1 MQIPQG
7 EELAFVSAT
16 ELGRRIRAREVS
28 PRDLVRVF
36 LQRIERLNPQVGAYV
51 TLTAERATAEAE
63 AAERVLMTAEPDALG
78 PLFGLPISI
87 KDLSPTAGVRTTFG
101 SPAFEHYVPEMDSP
115 DVARLFEAGAI
126 MLGKTNTPELGLSM
140 STEDGLFPPTLNPWD
155 LSRSAGGSSGG
166 AGAALAA
173 RLCPIATGSDAGG
186 SIRIPAAAC
195 GVVGLKPSRGRVIP
209 RPFDYAAIAGFA
221 SPGPMA
227 HTVADL
233 KLLLSVLTPP
243 FVPVPPMLENLSAG
257 LRIGWTTSSAM
268 TQVDPEVAAATERV
282 AGVMAEL
289 GHQVTESAPD
299 VTGVYDAFLTIIQA
313 HTAMMPIPEPDKLGA
328 HARAMLESGRQ
339 HSANDYLKAEFT
351 VLDLSRRVLE
361 WSRSFDVL
369 LCPTLPVTA
378 PPLGSMGG
386 TEEEIRQTLDRFGAF
401 TYWVNATGQPAISLP
416 LAQSSDGMPIGVQ
429 LIGRV
434 GADDLLLAIAAQ
446 LEEALPWADRI
457 PAIAFD

>member
-1 MQIPQG
+1 MPIPHG
-7 EELAFVSAT
+7 DELAFVPAT

-28 PRDLVRVF
+28 PLDVVRVF
-36 LQRIERLNPQVGAYV
+36 MQRIERLNPDIGAYV
-51 TLTAERATAEAE
+51 TLTAERAIAEAE
-63 AAERVLMTAEPDALG
+63 TAERVLMTAEPDELG

-101 SPAFEHYVPEMDSP
+101 SPAFADYIPEMDSP
-115 DVARLFEAGAI
+115 DVVRLFQAGAI

-140 STEDGLFPPTLNPWD
+140 STEDGLFPPTHNPWD

-186 SIRIPAAAC
+186 SVRIPAAAC

-221 SPGPMA
+221 TPGPMA
-227 HTVADL
+227 HTVADV
-233 KLLLSVLTPP
+233 KLLLSVLTSP
-243 FVPVPPMLENLSAG
+243 FVPVPPIRENPSDG
-257 LRIGWTTSSAM
+257 LRIGWTTASTV

-282 AGVMAEL
+282 AGVLADL
-289 GHQVTESAPD
+289 GHQMTESAPD
-299 VTGVYDAFLTIIQA
+299 VSGVYDAFLTIIQA
-313 HTAMMPIPEPDKLGA
+313 HTAMTPVPEPDKLGA

-339 HSANDYLKAEFT
+339 HSATDYIQAEFA
-351 VLDLSRRVLE
+351 VLELSRRVLE
-361 WSRSFDVL
+361 WSRRFDVL

-386 TEEEIRQTLDRFGAF
+386 TEEEIRETLDRFGAF
-401 TYWVNATGQPAISLP
+401 TYWVNTTGQPAISLP
-416 LAQSSDGMPIGVQ
+416 LGQSTDGMPIGVQ
-429 LIGRV
+429 LVGRV
-434 GADDLLLAIAAQ
+434 GADDLLLALAAQ
-446 LEEALPWADRI
+446 LEEAMPWADRI

>member
-243 FVPVPPMLENLSAG
+243 FVPVPPMRENLSAG

-328 HARAMLESGRQ
+328 HARAMIESGKTAFGHR
-339 HSANDYLKAEFT
+339 
-351 VLDLSRRVLE
+351 LSESRVHGVGPEPSRAGVVSPFRRPAL
-361 WSRSFDVL
+361 
-369 LCPTLPVTA
+369 PTLPVTA

-386 TEEEIRQTLDRFGAF
+386 TEEEIRQTLDRFGCF